1 MERHSPGSQPL
12 HGNHD
17 ALESDAT
24 AAFTATTNA
33 APVIV
38 TQAHVEVTRKE
49 LISQVTLN
57 LTSAADPTERQQHSG
72 YPRGY
77 VTSISVRL

>member
-1 MERHSPGSQPL
+1 MEKHSRGSQPL

-33 APVIV
+33 VPVIA
-38 TQAHVEVTRKE
+38 TQARVEVTRKE
-49 LISQVTLN
+49 LLSQVTLN
-57 LTSAADPTERQQHSG
+57 LTSTGLPNRTTAALRLPSRLQH
-72 YPRGY
+72 
-77 VTSISVRL
+77 